1 MTNSLNNLLQQFK
14 GSFIT
19 EPKDLQQKLLQVKAY
34 IFDWDGVFNNGK
46 KEDNGSSSF
55 NEIDAM
61 GTNLLRF
68 HHYLRTGTI
77 PQFIIISGENNHAAR
92 TLALREHYQAV
103 YTGVKFKTQ
112 ALEHLCEHA
121 NLQPEEVAFV
131 FDDVLDFSVAKVAGV
146 RMMVGRNAN
155 PLLTGFAVQEN
166 LVDYITHHD
175 GNHHAVREA
184 IELMMGLTG
193 NYDRTISERMNYT
206 ETYQQYLQQRNEPE
220 PKFFTSQHSTI
231 TELSL

>member
-14 GSFIT
+14 GTFIT
-19 EPKDLQQKLLQVKAY
+19 APNELQEKLANIKAY

-77 PQFIIISGENNHAAR
+77 PLFLIISGENNQAAR

-112 ALEHLCEHA
+112 ALEHLCKEH
-121 NLQPEEVAFV
+121 NIEPNEVAFV
-131 FDDVLDFSVAKVAGV
+131 FDDVLDFSVAKLVGA
-146 RMMVGRNAN
+146 RFMVGRNAN
-155 PLLTGFAVQEN
+155 PLLTGYAVQEQ
-166 LVDYITHHD
+166 LVDYITHAD
-175 GNHHAVREA
+175 GSQHAVREA

-193 NYDRTISERMNYT
+193 NYDRTITERMHYT
-206 ETYQQYLQQRNEPE
+206 ETYRQYLHLRNEPI
-220 PKFFTSQHSTI
+220 PQFYTSQHSTI
-231 TELSL
+231 IELSL

>member
-1 MTNSLNNLLQQFK
+1 MKDSLNNLLQQFK

-19 EPKDLQQKLLQVKAY
+19 APDEMQQKLLQVKAY

-68 HHYLRTGTI
+68 HYYLRTGTI

-103 YTGVKFKTQ
+103 YTGVKFKNQ
-112 ALEHLCEHA
+112 ALEHLCKEA
-121 NLQPEEVAFV
+121 NIAPDEVAFV
-131 FDDVLDFSVAKVAGV
+131 FDDVLDFSVAATAGV
-146 RMMVGRNAN
+146 RMMVGREAN
-155 PLLTGFAVQEN
+155 PLLTSFAVQEN

-175 GNHHAVREA
+175 GDNHAVREA
-184 IELMMGLTG
+184 IELMMGLSG
-193 NYDRTISERMNYT
+193 NYERTISERMHFT
-206 ETYQQYLQQRNEPE
+206 ETYQQYLQLRNLPE
-220 PKFFTSQHSTI
+220 PKFYTSHNSTI

>member
-14 GSFIT
+14 GTFIT
-19 EPKDLQQKLLQVKAY
+19 APHELQEKLTKIKAY

-112 ALEHLCEHA
+112 ALEHVCKEQNISPH
-121 NLQPEEVAFV
+121 EVAFV
-131 FDDVLDFSVAKVAGV
+131 FDDVLDFSVAKTVGV
-146 RMMVGRNAN
+146 RIMIGREAN
-155 PLLTGFAVQEN
+155 PLLNGFAVQEN

-175 GNHHAVREA
+175 GNNHAVREA
-184 IELMMGLTG
+184 IELMMGLAG

-206 ETYQQYLQQRNEPE
+206 ETYQQYLQLRNQPE
-220 PKFFTSQHSTI
+220 PQFYTSQHSII
-231 TELSL
+231 TALSL